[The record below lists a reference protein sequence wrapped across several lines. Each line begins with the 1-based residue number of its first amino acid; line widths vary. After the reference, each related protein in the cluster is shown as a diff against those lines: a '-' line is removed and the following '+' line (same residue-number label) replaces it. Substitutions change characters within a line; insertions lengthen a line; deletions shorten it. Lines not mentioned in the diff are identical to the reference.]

1 MAPTVLIVL
10 IVLIALTVLIAL
22 IALTVLGGLIA
33 LTDDA
38 PIPPMNLTGMM
49 KNAKTMN
56 HGLSMQA
63 TSTALPMS
71 NKNACR

>member
-1 MAPTVLIVL
+1 MVP

-22 IALTVLGGLIA
+22 IVLIVLIA
-33 LTDDA
+33 LGVPTDPTDA